1 MFSTY
6 QVTKEITSALPESA
20 WSEIIHRLHAEPAAF
35 ALCQQREVLAALLER
50 PDAAD
55 AAKWLPF
62 AVGLTALTVLEPD
75 AAPDAH
81 RWLIETTAGRERLND
96 AHSPLFAK
104 IGKLASSTRGDALID
119 AAAAAV
125 ALRQELT
132 QSDDIRTRI
141 VQAAAASPSLWRLPL
156 TCLYGM
162 LAQDDPIIKE
172 MLEAGSPCLT
182 EAVVHMWHAN
192 ETRDKLRALTERTV
206 PGLTPRAQLWLAQ
219 ALRAHGA
226 HELCTLIGS
235 HVGERQDKQPIDENE
250 LVLVAHALATE
261 AEAAILALETG
272 RDDARSDL
280 AGALQDAQSLTSGLA
295 MRVGEAALMA
305 DDAVSALAA
314 FEQAE
319 RFDVDDRVAS
329 IGVAEAKIVLGQPAG
344 ALSTLARGRDES
356 SRGQLALAN
365 AQSAAGDVELAAQTA
380 AGVISGANSTRE
392 LVRCA
397 EILSGAGAHETA
409 ATALEKAVML
419 TSSPATLLARQS
431 QELLASGRIQ
441 DARETAF
448 QAVALE
454 TDTADN
460 RVAMARALEAT
471 DAVISPDYE
480 QALAHWD
487 RSIKIN
493 PDQTNHQVGLGRC
506 ALSAGEPAKT
516 REVCSKLLETN
527 QIDGRASNAERVTAG
542 EVHALLAQSMLAL
555 GEHEAAGEHFRTAT
569 RLAPQSS
576 GPWRAIASF
585 HKERGEL
592 EWARSALESGMQNID
607 TDDKHSKGVLL
618 TDIARMQLEAEDYT
632 AAIDSLRHA
641 ASLRPADG
649 DIHLQLGKALLAQ
662 GEYACSVE
670 ALTRASEHIP
680 ADATIWHALGQ
691 AQQGAGDAAAAL
703 EALQRAQASGLQS
716 KELSAQAGTLA
727 LQLNKF
733 DIARSNL
740 EAVANDDGAEV
751 PTLCAYAE
759 TLEQAQD
766 WRAALDV
773 YQRAI
778 KLQPENNGLIVRLGT
793 CCLELGHTEAAIAAL
808 APAAETNPD
817 ELPLQKI
824 IAQAYMRAAMW
835 EEALH
840 ALKRTL
846 RLAPDDVTALKQA
859 AQASVNTGDAQQSIG
874 FLHRAAALKPNDTS
888 AHAQLAQVYA
898 NEERWIEARDAI
910 TLAIELNGRDAEFHR
925 QLGTFLIAL
934 GENEAALGAFSQA
947 SEIDPNNAASLEA
960 LADTQALVGQF
971 QAAHTTFLRAAEV
984 LQAEVHDDPDSNRV
998 RRQLNLGRAGDALVS
1013 QGQEAHAIALWQKAL
1028 LEEPEDAA
1036 LQKKLGEA
1044 LLRQDREEE
1053 AIAAF
1058 ENALSISQSDA
1069 EAVLGAAEAA
1079 IALGEVN
1086 RAHRHIETL
1095 GQIPLDSPKLAYRLG
1110 CLCRQLGQ
1118 TQGALKALRQAVTLA
1133 PDHGVYRA
1141 VLALTLSELG
1151 DRAAAVDEAN
1161 RALAAAPTDMTVLGH
1176 TGVVLLQCER
1186 RAEALSAF
1194 NRVVDSAD
1202 TEAATHLAVAKALIR
1217 AAELR
1222 CLYSEQHAQPDR
1234 ERKLVAHA
1242 LQQAGQLGLS
1252 ADAVQEWL
1260 ARTQILAGDI
1270 QPAIP
1275 TLEAI
1280 GIQTQSPE
1288 IYCALASAHYQAGD
1302 YLQAQQAARWVLDRR
1317 PQHLPALLQLSRI
1330 AAAQDDPDAQMS
1342 ALERAAALSP
1352 EDAITHF
1359 MLGQALLS
1367 RRDYD
1372 PAKTAIARAVQ
1383 LAPGRAAWHF
1393 SLGEVCRDGDGPD
1406 AALSH
1411 FQTAAHLA
1419 AEQRLSAQLIAKYRA
1434 ALARAYAADGDDAA
1448 AREQYEAALQLD
1460 NTQSEW
1466 MLEAA
1471 QACMHAGDSA
1481 AAIQR
1486 FEQAAQASPHGIEPL
1501 VGGLK
1506 AAMAI
1511 GDTKQAESYAL
1522 NALRHDPDNS
1532 TALTALS
1539 ELYAQRGD
1547 TENALVSLE
1556 HAIEN
1561 SPDPGPVL
1569 LAKAQVLADSSRPV
1583 EALAVLD
1590 EGMTHLNDSDAAWAL
1605 LGELRAHSGAR
1616 QDSIAAYTRAKEI
1629 APLKLEYHLRLG
1641 HLSRAEDQLDQAL
1654 VHLNGAMK
1662 LQDSNEDAG
1671 AIQEELGKVF
1681 AARRQFDRAYK
1692 AFVAAIKHVPT
1703 RSSLYFHA
1711 GVALKNLKDYG
1722 EAITMF
1728 RKAVQLNPKSVDAHR
1743 QLAAVS
1749 ALGLISGEAPAQPPQ
1764 LLTTNTP

>member
-1 MFSTY
+1 MLSAY
-6 QVTKEITSALPESA
+6 QVTREITSALPESA
-20 WSEIIHRLHAEPAAF
+20 WSEIVHRLHAEPATF
-35 ALCQQREVLAALLER
+35 ALCRRREVLAALLGR
-50 PDAAD
+50 PDATD
-55 AAKWLPF
+55 AEKWRPS
-62 AVGLTALTVLEPD
+62 AVGLTALAVLEPD
-75 AAPDAH
+75 AAPDAQC
-81 RWLIETTAGRERLND
+81 WLTETTTGRERLND
-96 AHSPLFAK
+96 AYAPLFAE
-104 IGKLASSTRGDALID
+104 IGKLAPSIKGDVLID

-132 QSDDIRTRI
+132 QSEAIRARI
-141 VQAAAASPSLWRLPL
+141 VQAAAASPPLWRLPL

-162 LAQDDPIIKE
+162 LAKDDPIITE
-172 MLEAGSPCLT
+172 LLEAGSPRLT

-192 ETRDKLRALTERTV
+192 ETRDELRALAERTV

-219 ALRAHGA
+219 ALRTHGA
-226 HELCTLIGS
+226 HELCALIGS
-235 HVGERQDKQPIDENE
+235 HVGERQDKQTFDESA
-250 LVLVAHALATE
+250 LVLAAHALATE
-261 AEAAILALETG
+261 TEAGLLALETG
-272 RDDARSDL
+272 QPAARSDL
-280 AGALQDAQSLTSGLA
+280 AGSLQAAQSLTSGLA

-305 DDAVSALAA
+305 GDAVSALAA
-314 FEQAE
+314 FEQAKM
-319 RFDVDDRVAS
+319 FDVDDREAS
-329 IGVAEAKIVLGQPAG
+329 VGIAEARIALGQPAD
-344 ALSTLARGRDES
+344 ALETLARGRDES
-356 SRGQLALAN
+356 PRGQLALAR

-380 AGVISGANSTRE
+380 AGVISGANSVCE
-392 LVRCA
+392 LERCA
-397 EILSGAGAHETA
+397 EILNSAGAHEKA
-409 ATALEKAVML
+409 AAALEKAVML

-441 DARETAF
+441 DAREAAF
-448 QAVALE
+448 RAVALE
-454 TDTADN
+454 TDGADN
-460 RVAMARALEAT
+460 CAAMARALEAT

-480 QALAHWD
+480 QALAHWV
-487 RSIKIN
+487 RSIDAN
-493 PDQTNHQVGLGRC
+493 PDQTDYQVGLGRC
-506 ALSAGEPAKT
+506 ALRAGEPAKT
-516 REVCSKLLETN
+516 REVCSKLLETHH
-527 QIDGRASNAERVTAG
+527 IDNRASSAQRATAG
-542 EVHALLAQSMLAL
+542 EVHALLAQSLLAL
-555 GEHEAAGEHFRTAT
+555 GEHEAAGEHFQTAT
-569 RLAPQSS
+569 RLAPQSY

-592 EWARSALESGMQNID
+592 ERARSALESGMQNID
-607 TDDKHSKGVLL
+607 ADDKHSKGVLL
-618 TDIARMQLEAEDYT
+618 TDIARLQLETEEST
-632 AAIDSLRHA
+632 AAIESLRQA
-641 ASLRPADG
+641 ASLRPTDG
-649 DIHLQLGKALLAQ
+649 NIHLQLGKALLAQ

-670 ALTRASEHIP
+670 ALTRAAEHLP
-680 ADATIWHALGQ
+680 ADASIWHALGQ

-703 EALQRAQASGLQS
+703 DALQRAQASGMQS
-716 KELSAQAGTLA
+716 KALAAQAGTLA

-733 DIARSNL
+733 DLARSNL
-740 EAVANDDGAEV
+740 EAVANDDDAEV
-751 PTLCAYAE
+751 PTLCAYAK

-778 KLQPENNGLIVRLGT
+778 KLQPENNELIVRLGT
-793 CCLELGHTEAAIAAL
+793 CCLELGLSAAAIAAL
-808 APAAETNPD
+808 APAADSSPD
-817 ELPLQKI
+817 ELPLQKT
-824 IAQAYMRAAMW
+824 IAQAYMQAAMW
-835 EEALH
+835 EEALP
-840 ALKRTL
+840 ALERTL

-859 AQASVNTGDAQQSIG
+859 AQASSNAGDAQQSIE
-874 FLHRAAALKPNDTS
+874 FLHRAAALKPDDAS

-898 NEERWIEARDAI
+898 NEKRWIEARDAI
-910 TLAIELNGRDAEFHR
+910 TLAIELNGRDAEFHH
-925 QLGTFLIAL
+925 QLGVFLIAL

-947 SEIDPNNAASLEA
+947 SEIDPNNASLLEA
-960 LADTQALVGQF
+960 LADAQSEAGQF
-971 QAAHTTFLRAAEV
+971 QNAHTTFLRAAEV
-984 LQAEVHDDPDSNRV
+984 LQAEAHDDPDSGRA
-998 RRQLNLGRAGDALVS
+998 RRHVNLGRAGDALVS
-1013 QGQEAHAIALWQKAL
+1013 QGQEAHAITLWQKAL
-1028 LEEPEDAA
+1028 LEEPNDAA

-1044 LLRQDREEE
+1044 LLRQGRAEES
-1053 AIAAF
+1053 IAAF
-1058 ENALSISQSDA
+1058 ENALGVSQGDA

-1079 IALGEVN
+1079 IALEEVN

-1095 GQIPLDSPKLAYRLG
+1095 GQIPLHSPKLAYRLG
-1110 CLCRQLGQ
+1110 CLCRQLDQ
-1118 TQGALKALRQAVTLA
+1118 TKAALEALRRAVALA
-1133 PDHGVYRA
+1133 PEQGVYRA
-1141 VLALTLSELG
+1141 VLALTLSERG
-1151 DRAAAVDEAN
+1151 DRAAAVEEAD

-1176 TGVVLLQCER
+1176 AGIVLLQSER
-1186 RAEALSAF
+1186 HAEALNALK
-1194 NRVVDSAD
+1194 RVVDSVD
-1202 TEAATHLAVAKALIR
+1202 TEAATHLSVAKALIR
-1217 AAELR
+1217 TAELR
-1222 CLYSEQHAQPDR
+1222 RLYSEQDAQPDH

-1242 LQQAGQLGLS
+1242 LEQAGQLGVS
-1252 ADAVQEWL
+1252 ADVVQEWL
-1260 ARTQILAGDI
+1260 ARAQILVGDLRA
-1270 QPAIP
+1270 AIP

-1280 GIQTQSPE
+1280 GSQTQSAE
-1288 IYCALASAHYQAGD
+1288 IYFALAAAHYQAGD
-1302 YLQAQQAARWVLDRR
+1302 YLQAQQAARWVLDRH

-1330 AAAQDDPDAQMS
+1330 AAAQVDPGAEMS

-1367 RRDYD
+1367 RGDYD
-1372 PAKTAIARAVQ
+1372 PAKTAITRAVQ
-1383 LAPGRAAWHF
+1383 LAPERATWHF
-1393 SLGEVCRDGDGPD
+1393 SLGEVCRDGDEPD

-1419 AEQRLSAQLIAKYRA
+1419 AEQRLSAQVIAKYRA
-1434 ALARAYAADGDDAA
+1434 TLARAYAADGDDAA

-1471 QACMHAGDSA
+1471 QTCMHAGDSA
-1481 AAIQR
+1481 AAIQK

-1561 SPDPGPVL
+1561 TPDPRLVL
-1569 LAKAQVLADSSRPV
+1569 LAKAQVLADSGRQM

-1662 LQDSNEDAG
+1662 LQDSKKNAG

-1692 AFVAAIKHVPT
+1692 AFAAAIKHVPT
-1703 RSSLYFHA
+1703 KASLYFHA

-1722 EAITMF
+1722 ESIAMF
-1728 RKAVQLNPKSVDAHR
+1728 RKAVQLDPKSVDAHR

-1749 ALGLISGEAPAQPPQ
+1749 ALGLISGEAPA
-1764 LLTTNTP
+1764 